1 MLTGPAVILTL
12 KVAVGAVTVLLL
24 GSLLAL
30 RRGNYRLHGQINIV
44 FFILT
49 ALALVG
55 LELIV
60 RLIDPAVFDYF
71 SEAERQNL
79 RIHLCFSLPATSAL
93 PVMLFTGKTHRR
105 QVHLY
110 LAGVFSVLWAGTFL
124 TGIFLL

>member
-1 MLTGPAVILTL
+1 MLTGSAVILALTI
-12 KVAVGAVTVLLL
+12 AVGTVTVLLL
-24 GSLLAL
+24 ASLLPL
-30 RRGNYRLHGQINIV
+30 YRGNYRLHGQINWL

-60 RLIDPAVFDYF
+60 RLIDPAIFDYF
-71 SEAERQNL
+71 NDTERQNL
-79 RIHLCFSLPATSAL
+79 KIHLCFSLPATAAL
-93 PVMLFTGKTHRR
+93 PVMLYTGKTHRR
-105 QVHLY
+105 QVHIY